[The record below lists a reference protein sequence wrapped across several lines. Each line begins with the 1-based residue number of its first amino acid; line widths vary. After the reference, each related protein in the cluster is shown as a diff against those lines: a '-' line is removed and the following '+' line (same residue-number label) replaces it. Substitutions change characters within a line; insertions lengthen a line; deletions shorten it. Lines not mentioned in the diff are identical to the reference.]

1 MGFLP
6 RLGIPKL
13 MEHGP
18 SSQSISNQPTQ
29 EFGIGLLYFGHL
41 HRQVAGKADIQLNG
55 TRLPSSWLV
64 QWIAGF
70 DVSKQWRHAAP

>member
-1 MGFLP
+1 
-6 RLGIPKL
+6 
-13 MEHGP
+13 MEDRAP
-18 SSQSISNQPTQ
+18 SESISDQPTH
-29 EFGIGLLYFGHL
+29 EFWIGLLYFSDL

-70 DVSKQWRHAAP
+70 DVSEQWKHAAP